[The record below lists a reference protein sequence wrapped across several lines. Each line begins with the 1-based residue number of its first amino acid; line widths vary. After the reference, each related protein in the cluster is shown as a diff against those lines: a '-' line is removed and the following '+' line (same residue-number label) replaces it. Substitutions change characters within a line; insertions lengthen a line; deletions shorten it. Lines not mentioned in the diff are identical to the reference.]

1 MSSKKFT
8 ESRDEM
14 EKILREEKTGFLGLS
29 VNGMPYVI
37 PLNYGYIEGKILFH
51 CALKGQKLDC
61 IRANPQVCFT
71 VGRQSG
77 EVCRHSYGAHCPIDT
92 DSVICYGTARII
104 EDMEERWKILNTFN
118 RCLQPDAEE
127 IPLKDISKCYAVEIK
142 ITKMTG
148 RQQRKGIEWTYFEY
162 NFQN

>member
-1 MSSKKFT
+1 MPSKKFIK
-8 ESRDEM
+8 SRVEM
-14 EKILREEKTGFLGLS
+14 EKILREERVGFLGLS
-29 VNGMPYVI
+29 VNGTPYVI

-51 CALKGQKLDC
+51 CGLKGQKLDW

-77 EVCRHSYGAHCPIDT
+77 EVCPHPCGPYCPTDT
-92 DSVICYGTARII
+92 DSVICYGIARII
-104 EDMEERWKILNTFN
+104 EDMEERWRVMNVFN
-118 RCLQPDAEE
+118 RCFQPNARE
-127 IPLKDISKCYAVEIK
+127 ISKKDVSKCFAVEIE

-162 NFQN
+162 NFH